1 MANGINSV
9 IRIPSSPGKEFFRMW
24 LNFLRPFHLMSDRQV
39 DVAATMLNLRFEL
52 GRVITDEFL
61 LDKVVMSADSR
72 RRIEE
77 ECGVTPE
84 HLQMLLTKLKRANFI
99 TDGKIN
105 PRFVPR
111 FNDGDDS
118 FKLMLYFDFN
128 GKQVSS

>member
-1 MANGINSV
+1 M
-9 IRIPSSPGKEFFRMW
+9 
-24 LNFLRPFHLMSDRQV
+24 MSERQV

-111 FNDGDDS
+111 FNDSDDS